1 MLTISPQHLP
11 CAVAIA
17 KPPQKFA
24 ELIGGLRVAVKLRAK
39 MGVQPW
45 P

>member
-11 CAVAIA
+11 RAAVAIA

-24 ELIGGLRVAVKLRAK
+24 EPIGDLRVAQRDV
-39 MGVQPW
+39 
-45 P
+45 